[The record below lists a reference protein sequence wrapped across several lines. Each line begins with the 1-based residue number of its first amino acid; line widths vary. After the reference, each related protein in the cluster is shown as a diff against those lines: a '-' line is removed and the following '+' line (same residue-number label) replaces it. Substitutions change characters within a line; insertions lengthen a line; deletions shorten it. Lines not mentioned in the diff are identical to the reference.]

1 MDFTFSEEQERIRK
15 LAREFGEKEIAPQ
28 VAQYNMEERFPL
40 EIYRKLGQV
49 GILGGT
55 VPPEWGGAGMDTIS
69 LTAVCEELGYFCL
82 QLPAVTGL
90 ISCMIGDPLLTF
102 GTDAQREKYLK
113 PLCRGETLA
122 GCAVTEPQGG
132 SDVATVTTT
141 ATPKSSG
148 YLLKGQK
155 TWISYAGDAGWYL
168 TVARVEGS
176 TKGRGITAFI
186 VERSYPGIT
195 VSKIRN
201 KLGDRGGDACNIFFD
216 DCPIPAENVVGDEGT
231 GLRIVLSALEGNR
244 LMFAARCLG
253 GIKACLDESVKYA
266 RQRVVYGRPIG
277 ENQLIQAK
285 IADMALNLECARWL
299 VYHLA
304 WLKDSGVT
312 RATQESSMAKLF
324 ATEAFM
330 KAAADAVQIHGAY
343 GCSDELKVARLFR
356 DAKVHQI
363 MEGTS
368 EIHTILI
375 AQYALGYRTR

>member
-1 MDFTFSEEQERIRK
+1 MDFAFSPEQERIRK
-15 LAREFGEKEIAPQ
+15 LAREFGEKEIAPH
-28 VAQYNMEERFPL
+28 VLQYNMEERFPL

-55 VPPEWGGAGMDTIS
+55 VPPQWGGAGMDTLS
-69 LTAVCEELGYFCL
+69 LTEVCEELGYFCL

-90 ISCMIGDPLLTF
+90 VSCMIGDPLLAY
-102 GTDAQREKYLK
+102 GTERQRQKYLK
-113 PLCRGETLA
+113 PLCGGETLA

-132 SDVATVTTT
+132 SDVSTVTTT
-141 ATPKSSG
+141 AAPTGNG

-155 TWISYAGDAGWYL
+155 AWISYAGDADWYL
-168 TVARVEGS
+168 TMARVAS
-176 TKGRGITAFI
+176 SSKGKGITAFI
-186 VERSYPGIT
+186 VERGYPGIT
-195 VSKIRN
+195 VSRIRN

-216 DCPIPAENVVGDEGT
+216 ECQVPAENVVGEEGG
-231 GLRIVLSALEGNR
+231 GLRVLLSALEGNR

-285 IADMALNLECARWL
+285 IADMAMNLECGRWL

-304 WLKDSGVT
+304 WLKDSGVK

-324 ATEAFM
+324 TTDAFM
-330 KAAADAVQIHGAY
+330 KAATEAVQIHGAY
-343 GCSDELKVARLFR
+343 GCSEELKVARLFR
-356 DAKVHQI
+356 DAKIHQI